1 MSMGQLRLAKQN
13 QTPLPEGLALDA
25 QGQPTTDPQQATI
38 PLPMAGPKGSGLALM
53 FELMCSL
60 VVGNPIISNY
70 FSDKPAARKHRQ
82 NAWLLA
88 VDVGRFSSVVDYQQ
102 EVARTVATLRGLAP
116 SDASQAIRM
125 PGERGQQCHAQRMME
140 GIPLSAAVVKELSA
154 CPRPE
159 GMALPW

>member
-1 MSMGQLRLAKQN
+1 
-13 QTPLPEGLALDA
+13 
-25 QGQPTTDPQQATI
+25 
-38 PLPMAGPKGSGLALM
+38 MAGPKGSGLALM

-88 VDVGRFSSVVDYQQ
+88 VDIGRFSSVVDYQQ

-116 SDASQAIRM
+116 SDPTEAIRM
-125 PGERGQQCHAQRMME
+125 PGERGQHCHVQRAMQ
-140 GIPLSAAVVKELSA
+140 GIPLSNVLIKELSE

-159 GMALPW
+159 GMPLPW

>member
-1 MSMGQLRLAKQN
+1 
-13 QTPLPEGLALDA
+13 
-25 QGQPTTDPQQATI
+25 
-38 PLPMAGPKGSGLALM
+38 M

>member
-1 MSMGQLRLAKQN
+1 MGQLKQAKIFN
-13 QTPLPEGLALDA
+13 TPLVPGLALDA

-38 PLPMAGPKGSGLALM
+38 PMPMAGPKGSGLAMM

-60 VVGNPIISNY
+60 VVGNPIIADY

-88 VDVGRFSSVVDYQQ
+88 VDIGRFSALVDFQQ
-102 EVARTVATLRGLAP
+102 EVARTVDTLRGLAP
-116 SDASQAIRM
+116 SDASEPIRM
-125 PGERGQQCHAQRMME
+125 PGERGQRCHAQRMAE
-140 GIPLSAAVVKELSA
+140 GIPLSAAVINELSA
-154 CPRPE
+154 CPRPD